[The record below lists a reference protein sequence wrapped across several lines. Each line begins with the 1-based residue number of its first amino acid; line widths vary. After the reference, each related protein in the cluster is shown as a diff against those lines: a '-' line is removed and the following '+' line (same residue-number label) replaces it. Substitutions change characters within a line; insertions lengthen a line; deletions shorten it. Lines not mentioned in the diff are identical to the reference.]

1 MANTELIVVCDT
13 DPGQRGPGTDHVPIL
28 TTLDISIPQRE
39 EERWCDF
46 RGTDWDKFR
55 KALGV
60 QLKAIPEPCLLL
72 TESQFQTAVSD
83 LMKALQMTIEATM
96 PLSHAL
102 PHSC

>member
-60 QLKAIPEPCLLL
+60 QLKAISEPCPLL

-83 LMKALQMTIEATM
+83 LMKALQVTIEATM